1 MKKTTRFAGGF
12 LHITNSCN
20 LGSGVAAVRGDLY
33 KGKETFPHC
42 QSLALRERWHFA
54 CEMTERV
61 RHERCR
67 GFLVGAGVSASRA
80 AKKAPPGLFSRRNAS
95 AGPQLFE
102 STREGVT
109 LVFCKRKR
117 PAYFLRWSFWW
128 ARVSRRA
135 ALLKKPHWGFFARR
149 DASAGPQL
157 FESTREGVTLGFLQ
171 KKKTGVFSTLVFLVG
186 AGVSASRA
194 AKKAPLGLFC
204 PAGRKRRAAAVRIH
218 PRGCDFVFLQ
228 KKKTNVFSTLVFLVG
243 AGGFEQAALSPVGSC
258 LNAIQRIHAAFQSAA

>member
-20 LGSGVAAVRGDLY
+20 LGSGVVAVRGDLY

-80 AKKAPPGLFSRRNAS
+80 AKKAPLGLFCPAGRKRRAAAVRIHPRGCDFGFLQKKKTSVFSTLVFLVGAGCSASRAAKKAPPGLFSRRNAS

-109 LVFCKRKR
+109 LGFCKRKR
-117 PAYFLRWSFWW
+117 PAYFLR
-128 ARVSRRA
+128 
-135 ALLKKPHWGFFARR
+135 
-149 DASAGPQL
+149 
-157 FESTREGVTLGFLQ
+157 
-171 KKKTGVFSTLVFLVG
+171 
-186 AGVSASRA
+186 
-194 AKKAPLGLFC
+194 
-204 PAGRKRRAAAVRIH
+204 
-218 PRGCDFVFLQ
+218 
-228 KKKTNVFSTLVFLVG
+228 
-243 AGGFEQAALSPVGSC
+243 
-258 LNAIQRIHAAFQSAA
+258 

>member
-20 LGSGVAAVRGDLY
+20 LGSGVDAVRGDLY

-61 RHERCR
+61 RHRRCR
-67 GFLVGAGVSASRA
+67 RFLVVAGVSASRA
-80 AKKAPPGLFSRRNAS
+80 AKKALLGL
-95 AGPQLFE
+95 
-102 STREGVT
+102 
-109 LVFCKRKR
+109 
-117 PAYFLRWSFWW
+117 
-128 ARVSRRA
+128 
-135 ALLKKPHWGFFARR
+135 FARR
-149 DASAGPQL
+149 DASAVPQL
-157 FESTREGVTLGFLQ
+157 FESTREGVTLGFCKRKRPAYFLRR
-171 KKKTGVFSTLVFLVG
+171 SFLVG

-218 PRGCDFVFLQ
+218 PRGCDFGFLQ
-228 KKKTNVFSTLVFLVG
+228 RKRPAYFYAGLFGGAKQPKSEPLPSGASLAAISSNVMVFVPSL
-243 AGGFEQAALSPVGSC
+243 
-258 LNAIQRIHAAFQSAA
+258 